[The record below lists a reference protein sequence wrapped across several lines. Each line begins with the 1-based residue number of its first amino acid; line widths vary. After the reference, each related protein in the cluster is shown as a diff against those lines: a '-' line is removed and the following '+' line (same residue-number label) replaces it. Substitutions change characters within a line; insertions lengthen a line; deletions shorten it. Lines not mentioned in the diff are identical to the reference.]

1 MHIFS
6 ISIIIFYAYFSQI
19 CIAWLEAR
27 VPLDDCSTEFQ
38 DDGGNLKFSNKILAE
53 NEFSDGIYFNRQ
65 TEMPFSCTFSP
76 DFTFSFSVDMN
87 ELALKSDDDGPPG
100 LVQSKLLKYFCRI
113 DLTLV
118 SF

>member
-1 MHIFS
+1 M
-6 ISIIIFYAYFSQI
+6 SIIIFYAYFSQI
-19 CIAWLEAR
+19 CIDWLEAR